1 MGLIEIAQHLIGI
14 AESHAGVGGG
24 KNLRMEGERAG
35 VGAERRFGQVR
46 YAGADGVHGVGTL
59 AKGVGEIGFN
69 LDAPVAALDF
79 LQGGFQHTGGVRGQ
93 MQDLMLL
100 CRRNA

>member
-69 LDAPVAALDF
+69 LDAPVAALF
-79 LQGGFQHTGGVRGQ
+79 ELVAPS
-93 MQDLMLL
+93 LMALTH
-100 CRRNA
+100 R